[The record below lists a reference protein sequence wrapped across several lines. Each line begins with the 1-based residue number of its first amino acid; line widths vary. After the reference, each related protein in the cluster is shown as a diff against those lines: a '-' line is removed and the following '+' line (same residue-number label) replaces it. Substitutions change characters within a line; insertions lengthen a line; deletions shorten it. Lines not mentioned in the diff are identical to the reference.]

1 MSQVINETGKIY
13 GELTVLQRANSK
25 NGKAA
30 WLCQCSCGN
39 QIVVRGDSLRSG
51 YNISCGCKAAER
63 MKKVGQNNALDISG
77 QRFGKLIAIRRVG
90 TAEYN
95 GALWECQCDCG
106 NKHIAELSNLKTGK
120 VKSCGCL
127 KSAGEMKI
135 QQLLTNWKISFKTQ
149 YSPENQYF
157 STGYKPHYDFAIFDK
172 EQLICFIE
180 YHGEQHHK
188 FYTNKNTW
196 NNKENFEKT
205 LRRDSEKLQLCKE
218 NNIPLYIIWYDEA
231 LEDSLLKICR
241 QQNLI

>member
-1 MSQVINETGKIY
+1 
-13 GELTVLQRANSK
+13 
-25 NGKAA
+25 
-30 WLCQCSCGN
+30 
-39 QIVVRGDSLRSG
+39 
-51 YNISCGCKAAER
+51 

-127 KSAGEMKI
+127 KSAGEMRI

-172 EQLICFIE
+172 EHLICFIE
-180 YHGEQHHK
+180 YHGEQHRK

-218 NNIPLYIIWYDEA
+218 NNIPLYIIWYDEV